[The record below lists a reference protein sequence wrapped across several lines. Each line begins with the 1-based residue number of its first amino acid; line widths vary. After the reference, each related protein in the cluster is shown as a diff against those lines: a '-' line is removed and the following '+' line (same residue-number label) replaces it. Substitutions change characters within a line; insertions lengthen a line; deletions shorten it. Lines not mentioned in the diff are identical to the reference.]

1 MINNNNIESNSMANW
16 LTPALLAFVIWGFW
30 AFLPKI
36 ATRYIDP
43 KSIIFYEVV
52 GAIIIGLIALVSL
65 DFKLQSDPRGVAL
78 AVIVGA
84 LGLGGSFAYVYAIAK
99 GPVGVI
105 AVFTALYPI
114 LTVSL
119 AYFILHEPITAKQAV
134 GICFA
139 AVAIF
144 LLST

>member
-1 MINNNNIESNSMANW
+1 MANW

-36 ATRYIDP
+36 ATQYIDP
-43 KSIIFYEVV
+43 KSIIFYEVI
-52 GAIIIGLIALVSL
+52 GTIIIGLVALISL
-65 DFKLQSDPRGVAL
+65 DFRVQTEPRGVAI
-78 AVIVGA
+78 AIIVGA

-99 GPVGVI
+99 GPVGI
-105 AVFTALYPI
+105 ISVFTALYPI
-114 LTVSL
+114 LTVLL
-119 AYFILHEPITAKQAV
+119 AYSILHDPISVKQAI

-139 AVAIF
+139 LVAIF

>member
-1 MINNNNIESNSMANW
+1 MANW
-16 LTPALLAFVIWGFW
+16 LAPALLAFIIWGFW

-36 ATRYIDP
+36 ATQYIDP
-43 KSIIFYEVV
+43 KSIIFYEVF
-52 GAIIIGLIALVSL
+52 GTIIIGLIALVSL
-65 DFKLQSDPRGVAL
+65 DFKVQTDPRGVAL

-105 AVFTALYPI
+105 SIFTALYPI
-114 LTVSL
+114 LTILL
-119 AYFILHEPITAKQAV
+119 AYFILHEPISVKQGI

-139 AVAIF
+139 MVAIF

>member
-1 MINNNNIESNSMANW
+1 MANW
-16 LTPALLAFVIWGFW
+16 LAPALLAFIIWGFW

-36 ATRYIDP
+36 ATQYIDP
-43 KSIIFYEVV
+43 KSIIFYEVF
-52 GAIIIGLIALVSL
+52 GTIIIGLIALVSL
-65 DFKLQSDPRGVAL
+65 DFKVQTDPRGVAL

-99 GPVGVI
+99 GPVGI
-105 AVFTALYPI
+105 ISIFTALYPI
-114 LTVSL
+114 LTILL
-119 AYFILHEPITAKQAV
+119 AYFILHEPISVKQGI

-139 AVAIF
+139 MVAIF

>member
-1 MINNNNIESNSMANW
+1 MTNW

-36 ATRYIDP
+36 ATQYINP
-43 KSIIFYEVV
+43 KSVIFYEVI
-52 GAIIIGLIALVSL
+52 GAIIIGLVALISL
-65 DFKLQSDPRGVAL
+65 DFKVQTEPRGVAI
-78 AVIVGA
+78 AIIVGA

-99 GPVGVI
+99 GPVGI
-105 AVFTALYPI
+105 ISVFTALYPI
-114 LTVSL
+114 VTVLL
-119 AYFILHEPITAKQAV
+119 AYFVLHEPISAKQAI

-139 AVAIF
+139 IVAIF